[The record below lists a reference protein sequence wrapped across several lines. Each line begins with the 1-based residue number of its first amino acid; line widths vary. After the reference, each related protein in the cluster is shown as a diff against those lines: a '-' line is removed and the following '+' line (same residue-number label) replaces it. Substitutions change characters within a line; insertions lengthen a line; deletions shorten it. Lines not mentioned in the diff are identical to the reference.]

1 MGPTNVALV
10 KLFRADQA
18 LREAQDRL
26 DAATKNV
33 RIQERKLHDSTE
45 KLKLVQ
51 GRQKD
56 LQTKS
61 ASMDLDIKSRD
72 AQIEKLRTQQQA
84 AKNNKEYQTF
94 LVEIN
99 TQKVD
104 RGKIEEEA
112 MKVLEDL
119 EAAQKESAELTT
131 VVESEQAKLAQMKSQ
146 MGDTVAQLQAEID
159 SLKGPRDAAAAALS
173 PKARQMF
180 DRLADH
186 HDGEAMSALMKPDRR
201 REEYVCSACM
211 MDLVTDVYNKLHSR
225 DEMVF
230 CPSCRR
236 ILYIP
241 DDLPPELA
249 VHKKKKSA
257 SADEAVSDA
266 PRAAPRAKGRLGEL
280 LTAAQ
285 GESVKNAVDADQ
297 RPLEFQ
303 VIVDGHIAGI
313 YKGKSAENLQRV
325 IHYIMEEVGL
335 KHDVQVNPVESA
347 AAESQAEPASGEPS
361 SAANP

>member
-18 LREAQDRL
+18 WREAQDRL

-33 RIQERKLHDSTE
+33 RIQERKVHDSAE

-51 GRQKD
+51 ARQKD

-61 ASMDLDIKSRD
+61 ASLDLDMKSRD

-94 LVEIN
+94 LIEIN

-104 RGKIEEEA
+104 RAAIEEEA
-112 MKVLEDL
+112 IKVLEEL
-119 EAAQKESAELTT
+119 ETAQKESTELAT
-131 VVESEQAKLAQMKSQ
+131 VVESERAKLAQMKSQ
-146 MGDTVAQLQAEID
+146 MGDTIAKLQAEID
-159 SLKGPRDAAAAALS
+159 SLKVPREAAAAALS
-173 PKARQMF
+173 PKARQVF
-180 DRLADH
+180 DRLAEH

-211 MDLVTDVYNKLHSR
+211 MDLVTDVYNKLHAR
-225 DEMVF
+225 DEIVF

-249 VHKKKKSA
+249 VHKKKSSSVPA
-257 SADEAVSDA
+257 GESSPDA
-266 PRAAPRAKGRLGEL
+266 PKTPPRARGRLGDL
-280 LTAAQ
+280 LAAAQ

-297 RPLEFQ
+297 RPMEFQ
-303 VIVDGHIAGI
+303 VIIDGHIAGT
-313 YKGKSAENLQRV
+313 YKGKSAENLERV
-325 IHYIMEEVGL
+325 IRYIMDEVGL
-335 KHDVQVNPVESA
+335 KHDVQVNPLAEEAPPAQQTPSES
-347 AAESQAEPASGEPS
+347 SPASNS
-361 SAANP
+361 